1 LLSYAHD
8 SKFSAAQGDSKTNPA
23 NDCGVS
29 GVRLFSPS
37 FSPLMTDVAKPTK
50 SAGHPLKRI
59 IRKASRSKTS
69 LTTPDA
75 IVEPAQELPLER
87 QTSIAL
93 TVPDER
99 FEPLEPQSPIADEE
113 PQSPVS
119 AKEGKRRAS
128 LVGKIKRFAGE
139 RREKKPSTVD
149 ETAEPVDEVN
159 PDQPLTASGAAPATN
174 GVLPVHV
181 AKRVRDLLTSAPPF
195 YPTSLVASEVPAP
208 SPPEGTSGELLGA
221 KFLATLSDQSLMA
234 GPSGQESVWSI
245 LERTKFDFKANINPN
260 LQAESTTKGKQS
272 TEPDNSVMLYAPLF
286 PDDTSKVELAKY
298 KLAKVPLDELDGQNF
313 NGAAWW
319 PPSEWG
325 KKTPPTK
332 TVRLWI
338 PSTTKISVQFAWW
351 GFRM

>member
-23 NDCGVS
+23 NGCGVS
-29 GVRLFSPS
+29 GEGTSSRPFLLP
-37 FSPLMTDVAKPTK
+37 MTDVAKPTK

-69 LTTPDA
+69 LATQDA
-75 IVEPAQELPLER
+75 IVEPAQEIPLER

-99 FEPLEPQSPIADEE
+99 FDPPEPQSPIADEE

-119 AKEGKRRAS
+119 TKEGKRRAS

-149 ETAEPVDEVN
+149 ETAEQVDEVN
-159 PDQPLTASGAAPATN
+159 PDLPLTASIATPATN
-174 GVLPVHV
+174 AVLPVHV
-181 AKRVRDLLTSAPPF
+181 AKRVRELFTSAPPF
-195 YPTSLVASEVPAP
+195 YPTTLVASEVPAP
-208 SPPEGTSGELLGA
+208 SSPEGISGELLGA

-234 GPSGQESVWSI
+234 GSSGQESVWSI
-245 LERTKFDFKANINPN
+245 LERTRFDFKVA
-260 LQAESTTKGKQS
+260 KGKQT
-272 TEPDNSVMLYAPLF
+272 TEPDSSVMLYTPLF

-298 KLAKVPLDELDGQNF
+298 KLVKVPLDELDGQNF
-313 NGAAWW
+313 NAAAWW

-338 PSTTKISVQFAWW
+338 PSTTNISVQFAWW

>member
-1 LLSYAHD
+1 
-8 SKFSAAQGDSKTNPA
+8 
-23 NDCGVS
+23 
-29 GVRLFSPS
+29 
-37 FSPLMTDVAKPTK
+37 MTDVVKPTK

-59 IRKASRSKTS
+59 IRKASKSKTS
-69 LTTPDA
+69 VATQDA
-75 IVEPAQELPLER
+75 IVESAQELPLER

-99 FEPLEPQSPIADEE
+99 FDPPEPLSPSADEE

-119 AKEGKRRAS
+119 GKEGKRRAS

-139 RREKKPSTVD
+139 RREKKPSTVN
-149 ETAEPVDEVN
+149 ETAEQVDEGSF
-159 PDQPLTASGAAPATN
+159 DQPLNASGAAPATN

-195 YPTSLVASEVPAP
+195 YPTTLVASEASAP
-208 SPPEGTSGELLGA
+208 SPPEGINGELLGA
-221 KFLATLSDQSLMA
+221 KFLATLSNQSLMA
-234 GPSGQESVWSI
+234 GSSGQESVWSI
-245 LERTKFDFKANINPN
+245 LERTKFDFKANI
-260 LQAESTTKGKQS
+260 QAAEFTVKGKQA

-313 NGAAWW
+313 NAAAWW

-351 GFRM
+351 GFRMSVAAFMNRLFVNMYSAPTDGCLNQSYKFWIIKRLKQ